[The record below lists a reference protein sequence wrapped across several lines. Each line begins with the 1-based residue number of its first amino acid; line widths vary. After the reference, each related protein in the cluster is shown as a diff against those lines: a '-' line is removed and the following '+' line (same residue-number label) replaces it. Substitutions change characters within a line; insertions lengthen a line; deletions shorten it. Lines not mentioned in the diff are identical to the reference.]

1 MLFNIFRR
9 KPAHS
14 TLFYHTDVHCHLL
27 PGVDHGSPDVPTSL
41 LLLGLEQKM
50 GIDRIIATSHVTQN
64 TFENTPETL
73 RPAHST
79 LCQAVAQAGMD
90 MRIDLAAE
98 YRIDDFSLSQFKA
111 GQFLTYPGNFLLL
124 ENAFQQ
130 EILGMDE
137 LIFNLQLK
145 HLSPIIAHPER
156 YEYYAHN
163 PSRFSQLHNAGVLFQ
178 TNLLSFTGYFGSRAI
193 ETAWWL
199 LDNDLIDF
207 LGSDMH
213 HEKHAQTLID
223 FIGSRD
229 YRRIADRL
237 ATRILN
243 DTEIPLEN

>member
-1 MLFNIFRR
+1 MLFNFFRK
-9 KPAHS
+9 KPS

-27 PGVDHGSPDVPTSL
+27 PGVDHGSPDVATSL
-41 LLLGLEQKM
+41 HLLGLQQKM
-50 GIDRIIATSHVTQN
+50 GINRIIATSHVTQT

-73 RPAHST
+73 RPAHAT
-79 LCQAVAQAGMD
+79 LCQAVNDAAMD

-98 YRIDDFSLSQFKA
+98 YRIDDFSLAQFKA
-111 GQFLTYPGNFLLL
+111 GKFLTFPGGFLLL

-145 HLSPIIAHPER
+145 RLSPIIAHPER
-156 YEYYAHN
+156 YPYYALN
-163 PSRFSQLHNAGVLFQ
+163 RPRYAQLHNAGVLFQ
-178 TNLLSFTGYFGSRAI
+178 VNLLSFSGYFGPQAR

-199 LDNDLIDF
+199 LENDLIDF

-213 HEKHAQTLID
+213 HEKHALTLLQ

-229 YRRIADRL
+229 YRRLASRL
-237 ATRILN
+237 ASRLLN
-243 DTEIPLEN
+243 DTAIPL

>member
-156 YEYYAHN
+156 YEYVTMADYRHLKSQGIAFQLN
-163 PSRFSQLHNAGVLFQ
+163 IPSLMGAYGRHVQKKAEK
-178 TNLLSFTGYFGSRAI
+178 LLKQGYY
-193 ETAWWL
+193 
-199 LDNDLIDF
+199 DLY
-207 LGSDMH
+207 GSDTH
-213 HEKHAQTLID
+213 RE
-223 FIGSRD
+223 G
-229 YRRIADRL
+229 
-237 ATRILN
+237 
-243 DTEIPLEN
+243 